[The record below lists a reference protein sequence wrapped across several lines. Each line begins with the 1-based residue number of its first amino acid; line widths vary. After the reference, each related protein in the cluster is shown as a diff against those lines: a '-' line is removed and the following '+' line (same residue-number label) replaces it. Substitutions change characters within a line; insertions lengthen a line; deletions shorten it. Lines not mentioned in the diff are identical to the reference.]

1 MSTEMPEEQT
11 SEEGRRLYQGP
22 TYGITVRGSDE
33 GETLPALECWC
44 RTHSIYVTETV
55 PTVVVPNQLGVRAVL
70 KVFHYDNPVIFGDSA
85 ELSLEPD
92 EVVEINPEQLGPSDG
107 KLPFVGT
114 VTVVLQPA
122 ESEEFSA
129 IQERFSA
136 ALVELYTTLGHEA
149 PVEGADEAVRE
160 LLSRVPLQYGLS
172 YMSEEH
178 YLSGIAATEEYS
190 EGEGGF
196 FLGGFSMVSVSVI
209 IGEGPI
215 DTADSSGKPP
225 RSLLGRIL
233 GLKD

>member
-70 KVFHYDNPVIFGDSA
+70 KVFHYDNPVMFGDSP

-92 EVVEINPEQLGPSDG
+92 EVVEITPEQLGPTDG
-107 KLPFVGT
+107 ELPFVGT
-114 VTVVLQPA
+114 VKVVLQPD

-129 IQERFSA
+129 IQEYA
-136 ALVELYTTLGHEA
+136 VATIAELYKALGHDA
-149 PVEGADEAVRE
+149 PVEGAYESVRE
-160 LLSRVPLQYGLS
+160 LISRGPLEYRLS
-172 YMSEEH
+172 YMSEGN
-178 YLSGIAATEEYS
+178 YASGIAASEEYS

-196 FLGGFSMVSVSVI
+196 FLGGFSMVSVSVL
-209 IGEGPI
+209 IGEGPMI
-215 DTADSSGKPP
+215 TESSLSPR